1 MYLILHHL
9 KVAVRNLMKY
19 RLQTLISVLS
29 IAIGIVTLAIAH
41 AMVANTTFPAIY
53 SQPYYSRT
61 CAVSLMKADGD
72 KAQPDAAEPHDR
84 HKRPASFT
92 RDVIRALKRDGGLKS
107 VERMAMANGNT
118 FASILEFHLAD
129 STVRKAAMT
138 YTPIDPDYF
147 NLAGVR
153 SAITGEPVKRLAP
166 GEAIVSRRNAATM
179 FGDANPVGAVCY
191 QTNEMRPLPLTIVDV
206 FDDLSVHE
214 TALSNNTVYFSLG
227 PQDGDLFGAHVFGN
241 DRDVFYSKEALMVLR
256 EGCTERQL
264 LDELN
269 ARLKP
274 FGYAAGVAPAVS
286 GDVIQSVITTQTLVH
301 LIGALILIAAIIG
314 FLRMEIQLFWM
325 RRREMALRITH
336 GAKRRHL
343 FGLLFTEVAIVVL
356 LSAATAML
364 IALWVENVLTTRFAD
379 IIRDMDFL
387 SLNFAPFCLHIGGL
401 LLVVCALIIRLTVAR
416 MRRAGHGLAAHMR
429 GSRTHL
435 FRHVMLGLQ
444 IAISTVFVCATFTVA
459 RWSALVLQPFHIP
472 DDTAPYEECIYLS
485 ANEAQYEIHVLK
497 KEIGRLHSLEKMMP
511 HDVYYLGLPEVTS
524 SDDAMAAFQNQDY
537 QPFLCTADT
546 TLLSFYGLPV
556 KWLNKAAGAG
566 PCLLLND
573 SVYAKLRSAGVAL
586 NGTLTLQRFGP
597 IGTDLVLPIAGTIPY
612 LPYENRQL
620 SVAICPAITDAM
632 ATDFVLVPR
641 EGEYDRLLRET
652 NDVIEQVVPTIEQPM
667 THNFHD
673 YRSAALTMANVMR
686 FVSSV
691 LGAVSIVICAMSI
704 YSTIALDTRSRRK
717 EVAVRKVC
725 GAKSGDIYRLFGRVY
740 LLIVALALLV
750 ALPVAV
756 LFNDIMFN
764 DDEFNY
770 GTWSDADL
778 SPLWPCLMGALVI
791 VTLIVAIVVRN
802 IHSIMRTNPA
812 EIIAKE

>member
-1 MYLILHHL
+1 MILHHL
-9 KVAVRNLMKY
+9 KVAGRNLMKFK
-19 RLQTLISVLS
+19 LQTLISVLS

-41 AMVANTTFPAIY
+41 ALVSNTTFPSIY

-61 CAVSLMKADGD
+61 CAVSLVAAGGD
-72 KAQPDAAEPHDR
+72 EAQPDAADR

-92 RDVIRALKRDGGLKS
+92 CDVIRALKRDGGLKS
-107 VERMAMANGNT
+107 IERMAMANGNT
-118 FASILEFHLAD
+118 FAGIAEFHLAD
-129 STVRKAAMT
+129 STVRKAAMN
-138 YTPIDPDYF
+138 YSPIDPDYF
-147 NLAGVR
+147 NLSGVR
-153 SAITGEPVKRLAP
+153 SAITGQPIKKLAP
-166 GEAIVSRRNAATM
+166 GEAVVSRRNAATM

-191 QTNEMRPLPLTIVDV
+191 QTTEIRPLPLTIVDV

-214 TALSNNTVYFSLG
+214 AVLSNNTVYFSLG
-227 PQDGDLFGAHVFGN
+227 PQDGDLFGAHTLGN
-241 DRDVFYSKEALMVLR
+241 DEVFYSAEALMVLR

-274 FGYAAGVAPAVS
+274 FGYAAGVAPAVR
-286 GDVIQSVITTQTLVH
+286 GEIIQSVITTQTLVH

-356 LSAATAML
+356 LSAATAMVM
-364 IALWVENVLTTRFAD
+364 ALWVENVLTTRFAH
-379 IIRDMDFL
+379 IISDMDFL
-387 SLNFAPFCLHIGGL
+387 SLNFAPFYLHIGGL
-401 LLVVCALIIRLTVAR
+401 LLVVCALIIWLTVVR

-444 IAISTVFVCATFTVA
+444 VAISTVFVCATFTVA

-472 DDTAPYEECIYLS
+472 DDTAPYEECIYLR
-485 ANEAQYEIHVLK
+485 ATEAQYEIKVLK
-497 KEIGRLHSLEKMMP
+497 EEIGRLHSVEKMMP
-511 HDVYYLGLPEVTS
+511 HDVYFLPLPEVT
-524 SDDAMAAFQNQDY
+524 DNADAMAALQDQDY

-546 TLLSFYGLPV
+546 TIISFYGLPV
-556 KWLNKAAGAG
+556 RWLNKAACAG

-573 SVYAKLRSAGVAL
+573 SVYAKLRSGGVAL

-612 LPYENRQL
+612 MPYEMRQL

-632 ATDFVLVPR
+632 ATDFVLIPR
-641 EGEYDRLLRET
+641 EGEYDRLMRET
-652 NDVIEQVVPTIEQPM
+652 NDVIEQVVPTIVQPM

-673 YRSAALTMANVMR
+673 YRSAELSLTNVMR

-740 LLIVALALLV
+740 LLIVSMALLV

-756 LFNDIMFN
+756 LFNDIMFSAEDLN
-764 DDEFNY
+764 DETLS
-770 GTWSDADL
+770 GADM
-778 SPLWPCLMGALVI
+778 SPLWPCLMGAL
-791 VTLIVAIVVRN
+791 LIVALIATIVGWNVR
-802 IHSIMRTNPA
+802 STMRTNPS